1 MPDERFYDV
10 AHRSYG
16 GDTME
21 TWMTPIGDTGY
32 YITVNF
38 KFIKSERDSNTEN
51 YQRARQLM
59 DSVLQS
65 VVIQKR

>member
-1 MPDERFYDV
+1 
-10 AHRSYG
+10 
-16 GDTME
+16 
-21 TWMTPIGDTGY
+21 
-32 YITVNF
+32 
-38 KFIKSERDSNTEN
+38 NTEA

>member
-1 MPDERFYDV
+1 
-10 AHRSYG
+10 
-16 GDTME
+16 
-21 TWMTPIGDTGY
+21 WMTPIGDSGY
-32 YITVNF
+32 YITVDFNF
-38 KFIKSERDSNTEN
+38 TESERQSNTEA